1 MGDDVHPAAAS
12 VSAPQAAPPAPARGS
27 RGWLVAG
34 GVIVAGAVAVALA
47 IRFQVI
53 PVSITRGL
61 TSPARQTAARA
72 AEQKVVVRYVRAA
85 SLAASGMAPGTVY
98 IAEIRGDNEINLSF
112 EVGGVVDIV
121 GPSAGV
127 NWEPG
132 TNVSRGSV
140 LAELKKDDFVNRITA
155 AQARA
160 DLARVTYERM
170 QNLLKTEAIP
180 KQKAD
185 QAETEYK
192 AAKADLAAAEQ
203 SLNDTVLR
211 APWDGAILE
220 RTVNQ
225 AETVAPGRPV
235 LSFSSLKRMTV
246 EVGVPD
252 TVVSRLKV
260 DQEASVQVSALPGR
274 SFRGLISQVAVK
286 GEAATRLFKVK
297 LKVPNP
303 DGAIKSG
310 MTASVSFARPGNVP
324 AGAVWV
330 PLAALTTE
338 SSAPGKLAVYV
349 IESGKARKRPVTT
362 DDIAGNQIM
371 ITEGLK
377 ADDQVVVVGV
387 GTLYDGA
394 PVDAQPSE

>member
-1 MGDDVHPAAAS
+1 MGDDVKTAAA
-12 VSAPQAAPPAPARGS
+12 PAAPPTPAAPAGS
-27 RGWLVAG
+27 RRGWLVAV
-34 GVIVAGAVAVALA
+34 GVIVVGAVAAGLA
-47 IRFQVI
+47 IRYQLV
-53 PVSITRGL
+53 PVAFTGGL
-61 TSPARQTAARA
+61 TSPARQTA
-72 AEQKVVVRYVRAA
+72 EQKIVVRYVRAA
-85 SLAASGMAPGTVY
+85 SLAASGLAPGSVY

-112 EVGGVVDIV
+112 EVGGVVDSI
-121 GPSAGV
+121 GPSAGLNWAPGAAV
-127 NWEPG
+127 N
-132 TNVSRGSV
+132 RGSV
-140 LAELKKDDFVNRITA
+140 LAELKKDDFINRITA

-160 DLARVTYERM
+160 ELARVTYERM
-170 QNLLKTEAIP
+170 QNLLKTESIP
-180 KQKAD
+180 KQKVD

-220 RTVNQ
+220 RLVNP
-225 AETVAPGRPV
+225 AETIGPGRPV
-235 LSFSSLKRMTV
+235 LNFSSLKRMTV

-260 DQEASVQVSALPGR
+260 DQEASVQISALPGR

-310 MTASVSFARPGNVP
+310 MTASVSFARAGHAP

-338 SSAPGKLAVYV
+338 SGASGKLAVYV
-349 IESGKARKRPVTT
+349 VDNGKARKRPVQT

-394 PVDAQPSE
+394 AVDAQPLE